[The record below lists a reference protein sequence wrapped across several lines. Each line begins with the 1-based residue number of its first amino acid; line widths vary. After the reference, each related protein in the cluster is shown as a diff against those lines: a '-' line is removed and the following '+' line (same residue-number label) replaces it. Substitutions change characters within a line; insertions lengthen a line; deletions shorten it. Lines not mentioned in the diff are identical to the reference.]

1 VLSGGLLLGAVG
13 AALAPAGPGALV
25 PFKIAIASAAS
36 AGDDVY
42 VAVVVD
48 FGGGSSPSSISKC
61 VPVAPTA
68 KDSDALA
75 AALGTSNVS
84 YSNSG
89 LLCAIDNYPVN
100 GVQNCGQSV
109 GPGKYNYW
117 SYWHGT
123 SGSWVYASDGPTE
136 QPVASPANDVEGWR
150 FQSNEPDNSNSPP
163 PTPSAAYAQICNA
176 ATEVPPSSGPTTTT
190 SSPPVIAATTTT
202 TGATAT
208 SPAHVAPTTT
218 PSPSTGGGGVATS
231 TTTTTTMTTTTTTD
245 RAGSSAKVSA
255 GGSRHAEASSA
266 THQGSGG
273 SGSPLLP
280 VLAAVAVVAA
290 LGGAAIFRW
299 RRRPADE

>member
-1 VLSGGLLLGAVG
+1 
-13 AALAPAGPGALV
+13 LAPAGPGALV

-75 AALGTSNVS
+75 AAVGTSNVS
-84 YSNSG
+84 YNNAG
-89 LLCAIDNYPVN
+89 LLCAIDNYPLN

-109 GPGKYNYW
+109 GAGKYDYW

-123 SGSWVYASDGPTE
+123 SGSWVYANGGPAE
-136 QPVASPANDVEGWR
+136 QPVGSPADDVEGWR
-150 FQSNEPDNSNSPP
+150 FQSNEPDNANSPP
-163 PTPSAAYAQICNA
+163 PMPSSVYAQICNA
-176 ATEVPPSSGPTTTT
+176 ATEVPSSPGATTTT
-190 SSPPVIAATTTT
+190 STTPSVPTTT
-202 TGATAT
+202 TGATT
-208 SPAHVAPTTT
+208 GPDQVSTPTA
-218 PSPSTGGGGVATS
+218 PSTGAKSTAPGTSVSATPV
-231 TTTTTTMTTTTTTD
+231 TTTTTTATAPTTTS
-245 RAGSSAKVSA
+245 AGSGAKSSTG
-255 GGSRHAEASSA
+255 GGSKQAVASSA
-266 THQGSGG
+266 RHHPPGG

-280 VLAAVAVVAA
+280 VLAAVLVVAA

>member
-1 VLSGGLLLGAVG
+1 VLSGGLLLGAAG

-42 VAVVVD
+42 VAVVID

-75 AALGTSNVS
+75 AAVGTSNVS

-109 GPGKYNYW
+109 GPGKYDYW

-136 QPVASPANDVEGWR
+136 QPVTSPANDVEGWR
-150 FQSNEPDNSNSPP
+150 FQSNEPDDANSPP
-163 PTPSAAYAQICNA
+163 PTPPAVYAQICNA
-176 ATEVPPSSGPTTTT
+176 ATEVPSSSGATTTT
-190 SSPPVIAATTTT
+190 SSPPTVATTTT

-208 SPAHVAPTTT
+208 SPAHVAPTTA
-218 PSPSTGGGGVATS
+218 PSTSTGGGGIATS
-231 TTTTTTMTTTTTTD
+231 TTTTTMTATTTTTD
-245 RAGSSAKVSA
+245 LAGSSAKVAA
-255 GGSRHAEASSA
+255 GGSHHVEASAA
-266 THQGSGG
+266 THQHSGG